1 MAIVSISTFST
12 PSTEPT
18 EPVLQPLRG
27 CSPYI
32 RALFSAVLLTVA
44 MPGKIGWWPFLF
56 VALLPLL
63 STLGRLSV
71 RQSILTG
78 IVCGMFFY
86 TGLLYW
92 ISPVLQR
99 YGGMH
104 PVVTITALFALVVY
118 MTTYLCLFCCLGNS
132 ILILRCRSKGTSTAL
147 LLLAAPTLW
156 VGLDF
161 LRGTL
166 FTGIPWMDIGY
177 ALYRQPLLI
186 QAADLGG
193 HHVITFA
200 VVLINALLLWL
211 ISRIQTADAAAS
223 GYHFA
228 PPVVVFLLLAFLGG
242 YSTVRYQQI
251 VSKVATADTA
261 FISAVQGNIQQN
273 IKWVPS
279 YKEKTIDQYL
289 LLSRQ
294 IVTEETEKP
303 DLFVWPETA
312 LPFYPAR
319 EPLMNKVLDFV
330 WEKDIL
336 LLTGSPFFTVKPTQ
350 RKKVAYYNSALL
362 LDRTGSMSARYN
374 KQHLVP
380 FGEYVPLR
388 HYLWFLKPLVEVV
401 GNFTAGDSSQPLDG
415 ETIQVGVL
423 ICFESLFPNIARK
436 EVAEGANLLAN
447 LTNDAWY
454 GRSVAPDH
462 SWAMTVFRSVE
473 NRRSLVR
480 AANTGISGFVSP
492 TGEILQETELF
503 KAKAISARIPL
514 MTLQSVFVRG
524 GHHFDSI
531 CLFLA
536 LILLHLAAC
545 RHQKNKKIRRCR
557 GF

>member
-1 MAIVSISTFST
+1 
-12 PSTEPT
+12 
-18 EPVLQPLRG
+18 
-27 CSPYI
+27 
-32 RALFSAVLLTVA
+32 
-44 MPGKIGWWPFLF
+44 MPGKIGWWPLLF

-63 STLGRLSV
+63 STLGRLSA

-99 YGGMH
+99 YGGLH
-104 PVVTITALFALVVY
+104 PVVTITALFALVAY
-118 MTTYLCLFCCLGNS
+118 MTTYLCLFCCLGNY
-132 ILILRCRSKGTSTAL
+132 ILILLCRSKGKSAAL

-161 LRGTL
+161 IRGTL
-166 FTGIPWMDIGY
+166 FTGMPWMDLGY
-177 ALYRQPLLI
+177 ALYRQPFLI

-193 HHVITFA
+193 HHFITFA
-200 VVLINALLLWL
+200 VVLINALFFYFL
-211 ISRIQTADAAAS
+211 SRVRTADAAAS
-223 GYHFA
+223 GYHFV
-228 PPVVVFLLLAFLGG
+228 PPVVVFLLLACLGG

-261 FISAVQGNIQQN
+261 LISAVQGNIQQN
-273 IKWVPS
+273 VKWVPS
-279 YKEKTIDQYL
+279 HKEKTVDQYL

-294 IVTEETEKP
+294 AITGKTEKP
-303 DLFVWPETA
+303 DLLVWPETA

-319 EPLMNKVLDFV
+319 EPLMNKVDDFV
-330 WEKDIL
+330 WENDIL
-336 LLTGSPFFTVKPTQ
+336 LLTGSPFFTITPTQ
-350 RKKVAYYNSALL
+350 EQPLAYYNSALL
-362 LDRTGSMSARYN
+362 LDRTGSIAARYN

-388 HYLWFLKPLVEVV
+388 NYLWFLKPLVEIV

-415 ETIQVGVL
+415 ETIQAGVL
-423 ICFESLFPNIARK
+423 ICFESLFPDIARK

-503 KAKAISARIPL
+503 EAKAISARIPL
-514 MTLQSVFVRG
+514 LTLHSVFARG
-524 GHHFDSI
+524 GYHFDII

-536 LILLHLAAC
+536 LILLYLSAC
-545 RHQKNKKIRRCR
+545 KQQKNKKRRQGS